1 LIPAGSAPCTIQ
13 FKFENNYSSLLEKVR
28 LSYKIKVTPPSVET
42 IRLGRRRRAEATLNL
57 LESKLLSQR
66 QILETTSAK
75 VIELEGETADL
86 QNEIN
91 ERIGRIESVRADEE
105 RLREMLG
112 VREQQR
118 PKNNNNDNYLNE
130 LN

>member
-1 LIPAGSAPCTIQ
+1 MQ

-57 LESKLLSQR
+57 LESTLLSQR
-66 QILETTSAK
+66 QIFETTSAK
-75 VIELEGETADL
+75 VVELEGETTDL

-91 ERIGRIESVRADEE
+91 EKIGRIESVRADEE

-118 PKNNNNDNYLNE
+118 PPKNNNNNYLNE
-130 LN
+130 FN